1 MAPIQEKTYYM
12 MPDAL
17 CGTWA
22 VQSYK
27 TPDGRTGAGEEKD
40 NWCIRPQSITCGN
53 SKALVIKQVESR
65 LEEGQD
71 LHLVS
76 FNNNNLQFAFLRSFA
91 KPDDLLVIE
100 YLHGEEKL
108 RCLLAISL

>member
-1 MAPIQEKTYYM
+1 MAPIQEETYYM
-12 MPDAL
+12 MPDTL

-27 TPDGRTGAGEEKD
+27 TPDGRTGTGGEKD
-40 NWCIRPQSITCGN
+40 NWRIRPQSITCGK

-65 LEEGQD
+65 TEEAQD

-91 KPDDLLVIE
+91 KPGDLLVIE

-108 RCLLAISL
+108 RCLLASSP